1 MPPCNEMGT
10 GEGSFCQA
18 KHETIEKSICDEYSY
33 GQHASSTVD
42 LYLDICDLFGNKNK
56 VYTEI

>member
-1 MPPCNEMGT
+1 MGT